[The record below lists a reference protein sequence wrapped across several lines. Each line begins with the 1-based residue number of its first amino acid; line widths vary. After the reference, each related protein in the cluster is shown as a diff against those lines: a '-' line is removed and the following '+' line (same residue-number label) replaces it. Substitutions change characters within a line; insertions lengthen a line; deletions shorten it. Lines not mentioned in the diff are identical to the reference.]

1 MANLRHP
8 NFILGIVAIVI
19 LVASIAF
26 RNNREN
32 GIGNILVI
40 VTAVLMTIS
49 WIWSIIEVSR
59 TNTLEGGQKIVWTIA
74 VVAVPFVGGML
85 YHWLHSKP
93 NTIVD

>member
-1 MANLRHP
+1 MAHLRHP
-8 NFILGIVAIVI
+8 NFILGVVAIVM
-19 LVASIAF
+19 LGVSLAF

-32 GIGNILVI
+32 GIGNVLVI

-49 WIWSIIEVSR
+49 WIWSIVTVTK
-59 TNTLEGGQKIVWTIA
+59 TNTLDSGQKVLWTIA
-74 VVAVPFVGGML
+74 VVAIPFVGGML

>member
-8 NFILGIVAIVI
+8 NFILGIIAILMLGVS
-19 LVASIAF
+19 VAF

-32 GIGNILVI
+32 ETGNVLVI
-40 VTAVLMTIS
+40 VTAILMTAS
-49 WIWSIIEVSR
+49 WIWSIFEVAK
-59 TNTLEGGQKIVWTIA
+59 TNTLEGGQKVLWTIA
-74 VVAVPFVGGML
+74 VVAIPFVGGML